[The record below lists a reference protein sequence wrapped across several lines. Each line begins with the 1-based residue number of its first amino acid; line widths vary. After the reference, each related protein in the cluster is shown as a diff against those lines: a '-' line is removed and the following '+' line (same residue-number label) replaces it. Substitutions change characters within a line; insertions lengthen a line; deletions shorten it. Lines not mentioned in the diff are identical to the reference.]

1 MKKKLKIS
9 LLFFLITYGLVAQKN
24 LPISEAIKNTLENNL
39 DIKISENIEKIAK
52 NNSSILNNGYLPNLQ
67 LGSDIN
73 TNIQNIEIE
82 TPSGISGTLDN
93 TQTDNSSAVLSINYN
108 LIDASGRKLN
118 YKKSKELYSKSKL
131 EVKEIIENTLLQL
144 FTVYFEV
151 GRLAEEE
158 KILKD
163 VLDVS
168 KKRYE
173 RKIFEYDYGQTN
185 NLEVLNA
192 KVDVNTDSINLLNLS
207 SKLNN
212 AKRDLNLIMNID
224 FNSDLIVDT
233 KINFLTKDELSNLF
247 SNGIENNT
255 NYLISK
261 KDVLYV

>member
-9 LLFFLITYGLVAQKN
+9 LVFFLMTYGLVAQKN
-24 LPISEAIKNTLENNL
+24 LPISQAIKNTLENNL
-39 DIKISENIEKIAK
+39 DIKISENIEQIAK

-151 GRLAEEE
+151 GRL
-158 KILKD
+158 
-163 VLDVS
+163 S
-168 KKRYE
+168 K
-173 RKIFEYDYGQTN
+173 RKKSLRMF
-185 NLEVLNA
+185 
-192 KVDVNTDSINLLNLS
+192 
-207 SKLNN
+207 
-212 AKRDLNLIMNID
+212 
-224 FNSDLIVDT
+224 
-233 KINFLTKDELSNLF
+233 
-247 SNGIENNT
+247 
-255 NYLISK
+255 
-261 KDVLYV
+261 